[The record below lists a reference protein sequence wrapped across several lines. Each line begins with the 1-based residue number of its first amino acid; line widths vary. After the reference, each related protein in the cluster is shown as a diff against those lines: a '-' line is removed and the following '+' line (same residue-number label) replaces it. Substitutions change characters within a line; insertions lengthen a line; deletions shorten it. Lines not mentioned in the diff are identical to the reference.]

1 MKSKKYFDSSSSDLI
16 ILIATAIVIIFIWP
30 WLSFWVAYFLGWI
43 TKITIGKY
51 IIEGFALL
59 NIDLPLDKVPLL
71 AGVLGWIGGFFTGTK
86 NNMKKE
92 S

>member
-1 MKSKKYFDSSSSDLI
+1 MKSKKYFDSSSDLI

-51 IIEGFALL
+51 IVEGFALL
-59 NIDLPLDKVPLL
+59 NIDLPLNKVPLL

-86 NNMKKE
+86 TNRKKE

>member
-1 MKSKKYFDSSSSDLI
+1 MKSKKYFDSSSDLI
-16 ILIATAIVIIFIWP
+16 ILIITAIVIIFIWP

-51 IIEGFALL
+51 IVEGFALL
-59 NIDLPLDKVPLL
+59 NIDLPLNKIPLL
-71 AGVLGWIGGFFTGTK
+71 AGVLGWIGGFFIGTK
-86 NNMKKE
+86 GNRKKE